1 MKNQYIPTIKDEI
14 LSLQEKLRQVP
25 LKYSKEINYEDL
37 QPSDVPVKAYWLNW
51 STTT

>member
-1 MKNQYIPTIKDEI
+1 MTSKYIPSIKDEI
-14 LSLQEKLRQVP
+14 SFLQEKLRQVP
-25 LKYSKEINYEDL
+25 FKYSREINYEDL